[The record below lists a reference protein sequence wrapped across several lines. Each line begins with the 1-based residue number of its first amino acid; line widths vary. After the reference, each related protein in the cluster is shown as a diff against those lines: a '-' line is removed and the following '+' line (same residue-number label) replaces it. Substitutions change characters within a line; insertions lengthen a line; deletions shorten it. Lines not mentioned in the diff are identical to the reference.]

1 MQIDMKAIITL
12 LVTAARVTAN
22 VTSAADKGAY
32 KISTIFPCI
41 FQIINEDAEW
51 EKDCW
56 ITCITTNP
64 GAKKLIKGTPKTL
77 PLSVPMANDKT
88 NKKSKAETRGEKI
101 VWIQTFKNLNTSFL

>member
-1 MQIDMKAIITL
+1 ML
-12 LVTAARVTAN
+12 LVTAASITAK

-41 FQIINEDAEW
+41 FPIIKDEAEW

-56 ITCITTNP
+56 ITCMAIKP

-77 PLSVPMANDKT
+77 SLSFPNAKDKT
-88 NKKSKAETRGEKI
+88 SRKSSAEISGEKI
-101 VWIQTFKNLNTSFL
+101 V